1 MNGNNTGIVPTI
13 DLATN
18 GNNNNGFYPY
28 PVYPMMYGNNG
39 FGNNGGFFGS
49 DGIWAIVLLALLF
62 NGGWGGFGNNGN
74 NVATTDFVSSEFTQR
89 DISQLAN
96 TVTSQYGNLSTQLC
110 NCCADMNSNMA
121 NAFRTNAS
129 DICNLRSEVL
139 ENRYANQL
147 AESMTQRDILLQ
159 TTQLENQAG
168 MNALN
173 NLAKQEECCCRL
185 ETAIRADGEATRALI
200 TQNTIQ
206 DLRDRLSAAKDII
219 SDREQTDTLLSRLQP
234 TPTPAYI
241 VSSPYQ
247 SLLNTGITNGCGC
260 GCGYGNYYGTNII

>member
-1 MNGNNTGIVPTI
+1 MNGNNGIVPTV

-18 GNNNNGFYPY
+18 NGSNGFYPY
-28 PVYPMMYGNNG
+28 PIYPMMYGNNG
-39 FGNNGGFFGS
+39 MGNGGFFGG
-49 DGIWAIVLLALLF
+49 DGIWALVLLALLF
-62 NGGWGGFGNNGN
+62 GNNGWGGGFGGNN

-96 TVTSQYGNLSTQLC
+96 TTTSGFGNLSTQLC
-110 NCCADMNSNMA
+110 NCCSDINSNIA
-121 NAFRTNAS
+121 NGFYNTANN
-129 DICNLRSEVL
+129 ICNLRSDVL
-139 ENRYANQL
+139 ENRYAN
-147 AESMTQRDILLQ
+147 AIGDCNTQRDILIQ
-159 TTQLENQAG
+159 TTQLENQLG
-168 MNALN
+168 MTSLQG
-173 NLAKQEECCCRL
+173 LARLDQCCCDIKS
-185 ETAIRADGEATRALI
+185 AIKEDGEATRALI

-206 DLRDRLSAAKDII
+206 DLRDRLSAAKDVI

-260 GCGYGNYYGTNII
+260 GYGNYYGTNVI